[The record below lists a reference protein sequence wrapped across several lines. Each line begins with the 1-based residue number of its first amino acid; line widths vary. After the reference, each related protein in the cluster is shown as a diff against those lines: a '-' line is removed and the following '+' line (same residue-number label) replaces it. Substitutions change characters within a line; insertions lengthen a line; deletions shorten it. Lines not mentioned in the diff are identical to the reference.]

1 MFVSKK
7 AAHEFETSFEQLNT
21 SQQISEDN
29 SDSSFDSPN
38 TSYVKE
44 MNKPRKTPA
53 FSVAYQNPKTP
64 KPQNPVY
71 IKINDYK
78 LLLIKLFREE
88 GLP

>member
-53 FSVAYQNPKTP
+53 LSVSNQ
-64 KPQNPVY
+64 KPSRLGNCWKF
-71 IKINDYK
+71 ITGKS
-78 LLLIKLFREE
+78 
-88 GLP
+88 GT